1 MDKQTLSHYGWIV
14 VMVLCLSVMLAL
26 ATPLG
31 HFVGDGVVSIAN
43 GFVGTSTNAMKEDSI
58 SSMEDKWM
66 DKLNSGTQP
75 SSGKK
80 YNYGDSIEYNGYLYT
95 YYGCETLEEY
105 IIGYIQTNY
114 YYRDKITLSDQEA
127 LDSFVNECFGYE
139 NYNTF
144 LSNGKS
150 MKDIQDY
157 CAIPD
162 DVINLLLNDEFYGP
176 ITKNKGW
183 CVEEVADKTKTS
195 YPELTALDGH
205 PVMVLYKT
213 FKGCSNMIQAPK
225 IPEKVVCI
233 DYAFAECDSLVT
245 APVVP
250 KDVMYMDYAF
260 TYSSALSGSITI
272 HANPISYYNSFTGTQ
287 LTEIIGSTSMKEE
300 LSAIL
305 GY

>member
-66 DKLNSGTQP
+66 DKLNSGTQS

-105 IIGYIQTNY
+105 IVGYIQTNY
-114 YYRDKITLSDQEA
+114 YYRDKVTLSDQEA

-150 MKDIQDY
+150 MKDIQNY

-205 PVMVLYKT
+205 PVMVMNKT
-213 FKGCSNMIQAPK
+213 FKDCVNMVEAPK
-225 IPEKVVCI
+225 IPDTVI
-233 DYAFAECDSLVT
+233 FMDYAFAACSSLSVISEI
-245 APVVP
+245 PSGVQ
-250 KDVMYMDYAF
+250 YMNYTF
-260 TYSSALSGSITI
+260 TYCSSLSGSIVC
-272 HANPISYYNSFTGTQ
+272 HANPIQYYNTFTGTYI
-287 LTEIIGSTSMKEE
+287 TEILGDTTMEEE
-300 LSAIL
+300 LL
-305 GY
+305 PNYYG